1 MFAVN
6 FKKHKRLFENN
17 PLIKNRKKFLGV
29 AFFKKATSFE
39 AFWKKLHQKLL
50 LFQEVIGLTF
60 SNNLSLDA

>member
-39 AFWKKLHQKLL
+39 AFLEKASPKTFIISRGYRTN
-50 LFQEVIGLTF
+50 LFKQ
-60 SNNLSLDA
+60 SKS